1 MLTVSLGLIAA
12 ALVLAAAALSIAITL
27 DRRDQDRRTRSRG
40 GAVDSSTIE
49 QQPTVV
55 EWTHSLV
62 LGNNGPDVSQPRPDI
77 IIGPWTSSSVSVE
90 ERPRKAA

>member
-12 ALVLAAAALSIAITL
+12 ASVLAAAALSIAITL

-49 QQPTVV
+49 QPTVV
-55 EWTHSLV
+55 EWTHSFV